1 MGLTVALLTNDLSI
15 HGQFH
20 DLHGFR
26 DALRRLM
33 AIRNVA
39 KKYGREVH
47 CHRNMAGVEV
57 MPKVYMPQAIQS
69 LTQNER
75 RVVMQWLTQHGPF
88 WEDER
93 VHSSDDWLECNGEIV
108 TETAVGEAAYRCL
121 RGIETHLVSLI
132 PSLWDFSPAVVKWLR
147 NETAF
152 KENEVVNYRTANE
165 LEIALEIA
173 PVEFTSWNAL
183 ADEARVRCEHLTFS
197 THCFDPLNGHPFAL
211 TVAQNIL
218 RRLEILERL
227 KCCFDAEGKRT
238 PEGQELYR
246 NHCTGKR
253 AWFSDSS
260 SREKHDFRKELT
272 FPHPTGGGEPLF
284 CPWHGKVNGTPP
296 IRIHFPWPITADEP
310 LYVLYVGPKITRR

>member
-15 HGQFH
+15 HGQFP
-20 DLHGFR
+20 DLHRFR

-69 LTQNER
+69 LTRDER
-75 RVVMQWLTQHGPF
+75 RVVMQWLTQQGPF

-93 VHSSDDWLECNGEIV
+93 VHSPDDWLECNGEIV

-121 RGIETHLVSLI
+121 NGIETHLVSLI
-132 PSLWDFSPAVVKWLR
+132 PSSWDFSPAVVKWLR

-152 KENEVVNYRTANE
+152 RQNEVVNYRTANE
-165 LEIALEIA
+165 LKIALEIA
-173 PVEFTSWNAL
+173 PVEFASWKAL
-183 ADEARVRCEHLTFS
+183 ADGARVRCEHLTFS
-197 THCFDPLNGHPFAL
+197 THCFAPLNRYPFAL

-227 KCCFDAEGKRT
+227 KCCFDAEGKCT
-238 PEGQELYR
+238 PEGRELYR
-246 NHCTGKR
+246 DHFAGER

-260 SREKHDFRKELT
+260 STEKSDFQKKLT
-272 FPHPTGGGEPLF
+272 FPNPTGGGKPLF
-284 CPWHGKVNGTPP
+284 CPWHGKVNNTPP
-296 IRIHFPWPITADEP
+296 IRIHFSLPITADEP